1 MRTGS
6 FLEGERQYLLL
17 FINNLGLPEDIPEA
31 FIFPTFIIYFLNK
44 SAQLSLTGVERSL
57 WKEVGD
63 QSPIGFTGPEVR
75 MRASALVNRKYP

>member
-1 MRTGS
+1 M
-6 FLEGERQYLLL
+6 

-44 SAQLSLTGVERSL
+44 YEQLSLIGVERSL

-63 QSPIGFTGPEVR
+63 QISTDLLTLKLE
-75 MRASALVNRKYP
+75 